1 MGRKFLY
8 GPKTSEWP
16 SHKRGDFARCK
27 RMKSISVKRIAA
39 VAAGAAMIGAAFAGA
54 VTPEGLGSYPFFSN
68 GEPQVKIVVG
78 AGAAASD
85 GVAAAN
91 IAAMI
96 GNLAYTSR
104 AIEIQGQDQLV
115 CTGGAG
121 SAVCTLGDKS
131 ATLEITT
138 PGVNPAV
145 AYEMKTY
152 IADFLNRDSP
162 DQYRNSSGVNAKYLT
177 GSCAAAGAIF
187 PNSAGTSCYY
197 GKKVA
202 STESPLAFNGYI
214 QDNTANKKYQQDER
228 YYFYSNAMYSDAD
241 KKVEALANQ
250 VAYHVQFVDPIP
262 ACTLMDTSGASGTVA
277 MNGWNGCKSSADL
290 TQNHHVKI
298 NFLGDQWSIVEM
310 TGVYNTTAGNARV
323 TLGKEIVTN
332 GLMQVGDTVSDPD
345 SNYSVKLI
353 SVSPFST
360 TTAQLR
366 DAQFQAFDGSG
377 NLVGTYRIIE
387 GSSDTI
393 AGPSIVVKVNKLF
406 SGTGGVANA
415 DVTLYSS
422 RLELKNGQLDSADN
436 RNWQVSLELAN
447 VTGTAAVT
455 SDALK
460 AIKLN
465 RVTVPDL
472 YNAGDSASIVDKP
485 VAMKWTWNGIS
496 TVDQDTISVNVRN
509 SPVTLPISG
518 TATQQ
523 LNTTLLLST
532 TRTSGFQFGTTGY
545 TGNQLYNDIV
555 KANYWY
561 QAPDGYWYALSL
573 QGDIWGSNLTYN
585 YGSATVNIDYNNNT
599 VSGWAQL
606 VIPEY
611 VTAENSNGYL
621 GEFVINVYGE
631 NGTNPMLLPSSGSTA
646 QVFYAGIANS
656 NGWTNYLNTAFNTT
670 TQFTA
675 YSSYNPGLI
684 TPRGSEYRSIAST
697 GANIDYATS
706 LAYATYTLSRSSS
719 SATGNTA
726 EVTKAEGE
734 EYDIGNGYKV
744 KVKTISA
751 TATATGEVAGATVS
765 AESLAYLTPNPSSAD
780 SVVALNTATNPLVVL
795 DSDPMAAATSKL
807 IVVGGPMVNSVAAT
821 VSGSD
826 AISTAGST
834 PVVKAVG
841 DKILVAG
848 YTAADTKAAADALIA
863 YLASMRESITT
874 G

>member
-1 MGRKFLY
+1 
-8 GPKTSEWP
+8 
-16 SHKRGDFARCK
+16 
-27 RMKSISVKRIAA
+27 MKSISVKRIAA

-78 AGAAASD
+78 ARAAASD

-91 IAAMI
+91 IAAMV

-104 AIEIQGQDQLV
+104 AIEIQGQDRLV

-121 SAVCTLGDKS
+121 SATCTLGDKS

-152 IADFLNRDSP
+152 IADYLNRDAP
-162 DQYRNSSGVNAKYLT
+162 DQYRNNTGVNTKYT
-177 GSCAAAGAIF
+177 AGGNIYPAT
-187 PNSAGTSCYY
+187 AGTSTYY
-197 GKKVA
+197 GKKVGN
-202 STESPLAFNGYI
+202 SESPLAFNGYV
-214 QDNTANKKYQQDER
+214 QDNTANKKYQEDER
-228 YYFYSNAMYSDAD
+228 YYFFSNAAYSDAD

-250 VAYHVQFVDPIP
+250 MAYQVQFVDPLP
-262 ACTLMDTSGASGTVA
+262 PCTLMDTSGASGTVQ
-277 MNGWNGCKSSADL
+277 MNGFNGCKSSADL

-298 NFLGDQWSIVEM
+298 NFLGDQWSIVEL
-310 TGVYNTTAGNARV
+310 TGVYNTTAASARV

-332 GLMQVGDTVSDPD
+332 GLMQVGDSVTDPT

-377 NLVGTYRIIE
+377 NLIGTYRIIE

-393 AGPSIVVKVNKLF
+393 SGPSIVVKVNKLF

-422 RLELKNGQLDSADN
+422 RLELKQGQLDNADN
-436 RNWQVSLELAN
+436 RNWQVQLELAN
-447 VTGTAAVT
+447 VTGTAGVS

-460 AIKLN
+460 AIKLY
-465 RVTVPDL
+465 RLTVPDM
-472 YNAGDSASIVDKP
+472 YNAGDSANIVDKP
-485 VAMKWTWNGIS
+485 TAMKWTWNGIS
-496 TVDQDTISVNVRN
+496 TVDHDTLTVNVRN
-509 SPVTLPISG
+509 SPVTLPTSS
-518 TATQQ
+518 TTVTQ
-523 LNTTLLLST
+523 LNYSLLLST
-532 TRTSGFQFGTTGY
+532 TRSSGFQFGATGY
-545 TGNQLYNDIV
+545 TGNQLYIDIPGS
-555 KANYWY
+555 NMWY
-561 QAPDGYWYALSL
+561 QAPDGYWYFLNFSATNTI
-573 QGDIWGSNLTYN
+573 DASNLTYN
-585 YGSATVNIDYNNNT
+585 WGSAQVYIDYNMNASAST
-599 VSGWAQL
+599 ATL
-606 VIPEY
+606 IIPEF
-611 VTAENSNGYL
+611 VTAENSVNYR
-621 GEFVINVYGE
+621 GEFVIWVYGA
-631 NGTNPMLLPSSGSTA
+631 NSANPMLLPTSGSTA
-646 QVFYAGIANS
+646 QVYYNGGAS
-656 NGWTNYLNTAFNTT
+656 NGGWANADATAFNVTRIT
-670 TQFTA
+670 STP
-675 YSSYNPGLI
+675 YSSYNAGLI
-684 TPRGSEYRSIAST
+684 TPRGSVYKSIASS
-697 GANIDYATS
+697 GASIDYATS
-706 LAYATYTLSRSSS
+706 VAYATYTLSRSSTS
-719 SATGNTA
+719 TSGNTA

-734 EYDIGNGYKV
+734 EYDIGAGYKV

-807 IVVGGPMVNSVAAT
+807 IVVGGPMVNTVAAG

-826 AISTAGST
+826 AVNTPGST